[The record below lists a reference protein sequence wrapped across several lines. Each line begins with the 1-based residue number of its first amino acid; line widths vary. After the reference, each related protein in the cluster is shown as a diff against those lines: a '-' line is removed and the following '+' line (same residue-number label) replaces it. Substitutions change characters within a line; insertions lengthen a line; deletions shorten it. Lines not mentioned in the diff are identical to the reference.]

1 MQEGPRSEPGDGW
14 HEGHAGDAWDA
25 SCWRRHVGRPPG
37 SCRSREARH
46 RGCSGRRAPGTILG
60 AGGGDTE
67 VRRTQPGVRQR
78 SGRWLGG
85 APVRGLRRQACRAG
99 RPVARALF
107 ARSREC
113 ARRVSVGAA
122 TEGRHARR
130 ECPAPSRPVGHP
142 VRSNRQP
149 GDESERD
156 AHVAA
161 TRPAERR
168 GHGEDGH
175 RRSGGE
181 SRGQPVPDRRRS
193 SALGGRR
200 DLRARRGGRPRRHGG
215 LDHRGRAPR
224 TDVSRQRDVHL
235 PAARREDP
243 HADGARGGGERRRRL
258 APGNVRDGGARDG
271 GPARCERPARGGAA
285 HRDEGPRL
293 REPGRRPVRAPG
305 GSGGTPGR
313 LARRD
318 RRGLEAG
325 RRGRGL
331 GDVPA
336 RLGVEPRRG
345 DSGTHAPDGHGPEH
359 GRHADARQGRG
370 APAMIEKLIAW
381 SIRRRELVA
390 LGAIFVLVAGV
401 FLLRT
406 MPVDAIPDLSDTQ
419 VIVYTDYPGQAP
431 QVVEDQVTY
440 PLLTT
445 FLAVPKVK
453 VVRGQSMFSS
463 SFVYVIFQDGT
474 DLYWARSRVLEY
486 LNAIQSRLPAGAKT
500 RLGPDATGVGWVYQY
515 ALEGPGFSPDRL
527 RSIQDFQVRYAL
539 QSVAGVAEVA
549 SLGGFVRQYKVL
561 LDPARLLGYG
571 VAAREVIAAVR
582 GANQDV
588 GARTVEVA
596 GSDYAIRGLG
606 YFRGVGDIG
615 KVAVGVGKDGRP
627 VRVGDV
633 ARVTIGPDLRLGIAE
648 RDGRGE
654 AVGGVVVMRYG
665 ENALRVID
673 GVKQRIAEIAPAL
686 PAGVRI
692 VPTYDR
698 SDLIHGSIKTLW
710 RTLLEESLI
719 VALVCAV
726 FLLHARSA
734 LVAIATLPLGILVS
748 LAVTRWLGINGNIMS
763 LGGLA
768 IAIGAMI
775 DAAIVMLENLHKHI
789 EHEPDPKGLPDGRRP
804 HWERVFA
811 AAREVGP
818 ALFMSLLIITL
829 SFLPVFTLEDQE
841 GRLFRPLA
849 LTKTFAMAAAALLS
863 VTLVPALMGWF
874 VKGKI
879 RAEAENP
886 VNRLAIQLYRPV
898 LQWALRARW
907 LMLGGAAAILA
918 LTLIPLS
925 RLGSEFMP
933 PLNEGSLMYMPNTL
947 PAVSL
952 TTQRRLLHVEDSILM
967 TFPEVESVWG
977 KAGRANTATDW
988 APMSMVETVV
998 NLKPASEWRA
1008 GMTQDR
1014 LIAEMD
1020 RRLRLTGVVNTW
1032 TMPIKN
1038 RTDMLSTG
1046 VRTTLAVKIFGPD
1059 LATIQRIG
1067 QDIERTLATLRGTAS
1082 VYAERSFGGRYLDIR
1097 PDADALARYGLTTGD
1112 VQQVISL
1119 ALGGEE
1125 VTTTVEGRER
1135 YPVAV
1140 RYAPDFRDDPDKIAR
1155 LLVGNPDGP
1164 QVPLG
1169 QVATFSFSPGAA
1181 MIRSEGGYLYDQV
1194 SIDVGGRDVGGY
1206 VRDAQARV
1214 SQAVHLPHGY
1224 WLRWSGQYEALERV
1238 KARLRVVV
1246 PLILA
1251 IIALLLYLTFGTV
1264 AETAIVM
1271 LSLPFALVGG
1281 VWIMWLLGY
1290 NLSIA
1295 AAVGFIALAGVAAET
1310 GVVMLV
1316 YLDHAW
1322 QDAAKARPR
1331 PTLGELVAA
1340 IEHGAVNRVRPK
1352 LMTVLAIMLGLVPA
1366 MWSHGAGASV
1376 MKRIAAPMVGGMV
1389 TSTIL
1394 TLIVIPLIYYL
1405 WRRRGLN
1412 G

>member
-1 MQEGPRSEPGDGW
+1 M
-14 HEGHAGDAWDA
+14 
-25 SCWRRHVGRPPG
+25 
-37 SCRSREARH
+37 
-46 RGCSGRRAPGTILG
+46 I
-60 AGGGDTE
+60 
-67 VRRTQPGVRQR
+67 QR
-78 SGRWLGG
+78 
-85 APVRGLRRQACRAG
+85 V
-99 RPVARALF
+99 
-107 ARSREC
+107 
-113 ARRVSVGAA
+113 
-122 TEGRHARR
+122 
-130 ECPAPSRPVGHP
+130 
-142 VRSNRQP
+142 
-149 GDESERD
+149 
-156 AHVAA
+156 
-161 TRPAERR
+161 
-168 GHGEDGH
+168 
-175 RRSGGE
+175 
-181 SRGQPVPDRRRS
+181 
-193 SALGGRR
+193 
-200 DLRARRGGRPRRHGG
+200 
-215 LDHRGRAPR
+215 
-224 TDVSRQRDVHL
+224 
-235 PAARREDP
+235 
-243 HADGARGGGERRRRL
+243 
-258 APGNVRDGGARDG
+258 
-271 GPARCERPARGGAA
+271 
-285 HRDEGPRL
+285 
-293 REPGRRPVRAPG
+293 
-305 GSGGTPGR
+305 
-313 LARRD
+313 
-318 RRGLEAG
+318 
-325 RRGRGL
+325 
-331 GDVPA
+331 
-336 RLGVEPRRG
+336 
-345 DSGTHAPDGHGPEH
+345 
-359 GRHADARQGRG
+359 
-370 APAMIEKLIAW
+370 IAW
-381 SIRRRELVA
+381 SIRRRELIA
-390 LGAIFVLVAGV
+390 LGAVFVLAAGIW
-401 FLLRT
+401 LLRS

-419 VIVYTDYPGQAP
+419 VIVYTDYVGQAP

-440 PLLTT
+440 PLVTQ
-445 FLAVPKVK
+445 FLSVPRVK
-453 VVRGQSMFSS
+453 AVRGQSMFSS

-515 ALEGPGFSPDRL
+515 ALEGQGYAPDRL

-539 QSVAGVAEVA
+539 QSVPGVAEVA
-549 SLGGFVRQYKVL
+549 SLGGYVRQYQVL
-561 LDPARLLGYG
+561 LDPARLLAYG
-571 VAAREVIAAVR
+571 VEARQVVEAVR

-606 YFRGVGDIG
+606 YFRGVEDIA
-615 KVAVGVGKDGRP
+615 KVGVGAGKDGRP
-627 VRVGDV
+627 VRVGDI

-648 RDGRGE
+648 LNGRGE

-665 ENALRVID
+665 ENALRVINA
-673 GVKQRIAEIAPAL
+673 VKQRIAEITPAL

-710 RTLLEESLI
+710 RTLIEESII
-719 VALVCAV
+719 VGLVCAL
-726 FLLHARSA
+726 FLLHTRSA
-734 LVAIATLPLGILVS
+734 LVALATLPLGILIA
-748 LAVTRWLGINGNIMS
+748 LALIRWIGINANIMS
-763 LGGLA
+763 LGGIA

-775 DAAIVMLENLHKHI
+775 DAAIVMIENLHKHI
-789 EHEPDPKGLPDGRRP
+789 EHEPDRP
-804 HWERVFA
+804 HWERVLA

-863 VTLVPALMGWF
+863 VTLIPVLMGWF

-879 RAEAENP
+879 RAEADNP
-886 VNRLAIQLYRPV
+886 VNRWAIRVYRPI
-898 LQWALRARW
+898 LQWALRSRW
-907 LMLGGAAAILA
+907 LVLGGAAAIL
-918 LTLIPLS
+918 LVTLLPFS
-925 RLGSEFMP
+925 GLGSEFMP
-933 PLNEGSLMYMPNTL
+933 PLREGSLMYMPNTL

-952 TTQRRLLHVEDSILM
+952 TTQRRLLRVEDSILM
-967 TFPEVESVWG
+967 TFPEVASVWG

-988 APMSMVETVV
+988 APISMVETVV
-998 NLKPASEWRA
+998 NLKPASDWRP
-1008 GMTQDR
+1008 GLTQDR

-1020 RRLRLTGVVNTW
+1020 QQLRLTGAVNTW

-1067 QDIERTLATLRGTAS
+1067 QDIERTLAPLRGTAS

-1112 VQQVISL
+1112 AQQVISL

-1140 RYAPDFRDDPDKIAR
+1140 RYAPDFRDDPDQIAR
-1155 LLVGNPDGP
+1155 ILVGRPDGGGP

-1169 QVATFSFSPGAA
+1169 QVASISFSPGAA

-1194 SIDVGGRDVGGY
+1194 SIDVRGRDVGSY
-1206 VRDAQARV
+1206 VGAARALV
-1214 SQAVHLPHGY
+1214 DRAVNLPKGY
-1224 WLRWSGQYEALERV
+1224 WLRWSGQYEALARV
-1238 KARLRVVV
+1238 KARLQVVV
-1246 PLILA
+1246 PLTLA

-1290 NLSIA
+1290 NVSIA
-1295 AAVGFIALAGVAAET
+1295 VAVGFIALAGVAAET

-1322 QDAAKARPR
+1322 KERDARSGMRDAS
-1331 PTLGELVAA
+1331 LVAA

-1352 LMTVLAIMLGLVPA
+1352 LMTVLAIMLGLVPVL
-1366 MWSHGAGASV
+1366 WSHGPGADV

-1389 TSTIL
+1389 TSTVL
-1394 TLIVIPLIYYL
+1394 TLVVIPVLYYL
-1405 WRRRGLN
+1405 WRGRGLSKAA
-1412 G
+1412 

>member
-1 MQEGPRSEPGDGW
+1 
-14 HEGHAGDAWDA
+14 
-25 SCWRRHVGRPPG
+25 
-37 SCRSREARH
+37 
-46 RGCSGRRAPGTILG
+46 
-60 AGGGDTE
+60 
-67 VRRTQPGVRQR
+67 
-78 SGRWLGG
+78 
-85 APVRGLRRQACRAG
+85 
-99 RPVARALF
+99 
-107 ARSREC
+107 
-113 ARRVSVGAA
+113 
-122 TEGRHARR
+122 
-130 ECPAPSRPVGHP
+130 
-142 VRSNRQP
+142 
-149 GDESERD
+149 
-156 AHVAA
+156 
-161 TRPAERR
+161 
-168 GHGEDGH
+168 
-175 RRSGGE
+175 
-181 SRGQPVPDRRRS
+181 
-193 SALGGRR
+193 
-200 DLRARRGGRPRRHGG
+200 
-215 LDHRGRAPR
+215 
-224 TDVSRQRDVHL
+224 
-235 PAARREDP
+235 
-243 HADGARGGGERRRRL
+243 
-258 APGNVRDGGARDG
+258 
-271 GPARCERPARGGAA
+271 
-285 HRDEGPRL
+285 
-293 REPGRRPVRAPG
+293 
-305 GSGGTPGR
+305 
-313 LARRD
+313 
-318 RRGLEAG
+318 
-325 RRGRGL
+325 
-331 GDVPA
+331 
-336 RLGVEPRRG
+336 
-345 DSGTHAPDGHGPEH
+345 
-359 GRHADARQGRG
+359 
-370 APAMIEKLIAW
+370 MIEKLIAW
-381 SIRRRELVA
+381 SIKRRELIA
-390 LGAIFVLVAGV
+390 LGAIFLLVAGA
-401 FLLRT
+401 LRLRT

-431 QVVEDQVTY
+431 QVVENQVTY
-440 PLLTT
+440 PLVTT
-445 FLAVPKVK
+445 FLSVPKVK

-486 LNAIQSRLPAGAKT
+486 LSAIQSRLTAGAKT

-515 ALEGPGFSPDRL
+515 AVEGPGYSPDQL
-527 RSIQDFQVRYAL
+527 RSIQDLQIRYAL
-539 QSVAGVAEVA
+539 QSVPGVAEVA
-549 SLGGFVRQYKVL
+549 SLGGFQRQYQVL
-561 LDPARLLGYG
+561 LDPARLLAYG
-571 VAAREVIAAVR
+571 VTARQVIDAVR

-606 YFRGVGDIG
+606 YFRGASDIEN
-615 KVAVGVGKDGRP
+615 VAIGAGSGRP

-633 ARVTIGPDLRLGIAE
+633 AQVTIGPDLRLGIAE
-648 RDGRGE
+648 RNGQGE

-665 ENALRVID
+665 ENALRVIN
-673 GVKQRIAEIAPAL
+673 GVKQRIAEITPAL

-698 SDLIHGSIKTLW
+698 SNLIQGSIKTLW
-710 RTLLEESLI
+710 RTLLEESVI

-734 LVAIATLPLGILVS
+734 LVAVATLPLGILVA
-748 LAVTRWLGINGNIMS
+748 LAVTRLLGINGNIMS
-763 LGGLA
+763 LGGIA

-775 DAAIVMLENLHKHI
+775 DAAIVMLENLHKHV
-789 EHEPDPKGLPDGRRP
+789 EHEPDRP

-863 VTLVPALMGWF
+863 VTLIPALMGWF

-879 RAEAENP
+879 RAEADNP
-886 VNRLAIQLYRPV
+886 INRWAIRVYRPI
-898 LQWALRARW
+898 LRWALEARW
-907 LMLGGAAAILA
+907 LVLGGTAVMLV
-918 LTLIPLS
+918 LTLLPFAG
-925 RLGSEFMP
+925 LGSEFMP
-933 PLNEGSLMYMPNTL
+933 PLNEGSLMYMPSTL
-947 PAVSL
+947 SAVSV

-967 TFPEVESVWG
+967 TFPEVASVWG

-998 NLKPASEWRA
+998 NLKPTSEWRA

-1020 RRLRLTGVVNTW
+1020 RRLRLTGAVNTW

-1067 QDIERTLATLRGTAS
+1067 QDIERVLAPLRGTAS

-1112 VQQVISL
+1112 AQQVISQ

-1125 VTTTVEGRER
+1125 ITTTVEGRER

-1140 RYAPDFRDDPDKIAR
+1140 RYAQGFRDDPEQIAR
-1155 LLVGNPDGP
+1155 ILVGKMDGA

-1169 QVATFSFSPGAA
+1169 QVADIRFSPGAA

-1194 SIDVGGRDVGGY
+1194 SIDVRGRDVGSY
-1206 VRDAQARV
+1206 VRDARALVDREV
-1214 SQAVHLPHGY
+1214 TLPTGY
-1224 WLRWSGQYEALERV
+1224 WLRWSGQYEAIARV
-1238 KARLRVVV
+1238 KARLQVVV
-1246 PLILA
+1246 PLTLA
-1251 IIALLLYLTFGTV
+1251 IIALLLYLTLGTV
-1264 AETAIVM
+1264 GETAIVM

-1310 GVVMLV
+1310 GVVMLI

-1322 QDAAKARPR
+1322 RDIAQEGRH
-1331 PTLGELVAA
+1331 PTLTDLVGA

-1366 MWSHGAGASV
+1366 LWSQGTGADV
-1376 MKRIAAPMVGGMV
+1376 MKRIAAPMVGGMI
-1389 TSTIL
+1389 TSTVL
-1394 TLIVIPLIYYL
+1394 TLVVIPVLYFL
-1405 WRRRGLN
+1405 WRRRGIEQ
-1412 G
+1412 

>member
-1 MQEGPRSEPGDGW
+1 
-14 HEGHAGDAWDA
+14 
-25 SCWRRHVGRPPG
+25 
-37 SCRSREARH
+37 
-46 RGCSGRRAPGTILG
+46 
-60 AGGGDTE
+60 
-67 VRRTQPGVRQR
+67 
-78 SGRWLGG
+78 
-85 APVRGLRRQACRAG
+85 
-99 RPVARALF
+99 
-107 ARSREC
+107 
-113 ARRVSVGAA
+113 
-122 TEGRHARR
+122 
-130 ECPAPSRPVGHP
+130 
-142 VRSNRQP
+142 
-149 GDESERD
+149 
-156 AHVAA
+156 
-161 TRPAERR
+161 
-168 GHGEDGH
+168 
-175 RRSGGE
+175 
-181 SRGQPVPDRRRS
+181 
-193 SALGGRR
+193 
-200 DLRARRGGRPRRHGG
+200 
-215 LDHRGRAPR
+215 
-224 TDVSRQRDVHL
+224 
-235 PAARREDP
+235 
-243 HADGARGGGERRRRL
+243 
-258 APGNVRDGGARDG
+258 
-271 GPARCERPARGGAA
+271 
-285 HRDEGPRL
+285 
-293 REPGRRPVRAPG
+293 
-305 GSGGTPGR
+305 
-313 LARRD
+313 
-318 RRGLEAG
+318 
-325 RRGRGL
+325 
-331 GDVPA
+331 
-336 RLGVEPRRG
+336 
-345 DSGTHAPDGHGPEH
+345 
-359 GRHADARQGRG
+359 
-370 APAMIEKLIAW
+370 MIEKLIAW
-381 SIRRRELVA
+381 SIKRRELIA
-390 LGAIFVLVAGV
+390 LGTIFLLVAGA
-401 FLLRT
+401 LRLRT

-431 QVVEDQVTY
+431 QVVENQVTY
-440 PLLTT
+440 PLVTT
-445 FLAVPKVK
+445 FLSVPRVK

-486 LNAIQSRLPAGAKT
+486 LNAIQSKLPAGAKT

-515 ALEGPGFSPDRL
+515 AVEGPGYSPDLL
-527 RSIQDFQVRYAL
+527 RSIQDFQIRYAL
-539 QSVAGVAEVA
+539 QSVPGVAEVA
-549 SLGGFVRQYKVL
+549 SLGGFQRQYQVL
-561 LDPARLLGYG
+561 LDPARLLAYG
-571 VAAREVIAAVR
+571 VTARQVIDAVR

-606 YFRGVGDIG
+606 YFRGASDIEN
-615 KVAVGVGKDGRP
+615 VAIGAGSGRP

-633 ARVTIGPDLRLGIAE
+633 AQVTIGPDLRLGIAE
-648 RDGRGE
+648 RNGQGE

-665 ENALRVID
+665 ENALRVIN
-673 GVKQRIAEIAPAL
+673 GVKQRIAEITPAL

-698 SDLIHGSIKTLW
+698 SNLIQGSIKTLW
-710 RTLLEESLI
+710 RTLLEESVI

-734 LVAIATLPLGILVS
+734 LVAVATLPLGILVA
-748 LAVTRWLGINGNIMS
+748 LAVTRLLGINGNIMS
-763 LGGLA
+763 LGGIA

-789 EHEPDPKGLPDGRRP
+789 EREPDRR

-849 LTKTFAMAAAALLS
+849 LTKTFAMATAALLS

-886 VNRLAIQLYRPV
+886 LNRWAIRLYRPA
-898 LQWALRARW
+898 LDWALQARW
-907 LMLGGAAAILA
+907 WVIGGAAVVLL
-918 LTLIPLS
+918 LTLLPFA

-933 PLNEGSLMYMPNTL
+933 PLNEGSLMFMPNTL
-947 PAVSL
+947 PSVSL
-952 TTQRRLLHVEDSILM
+952 TTQRRLLHVQDSILM
-967 TFPEVESVWG
+967 TFPEVASVWG

-998 NLKPASEWRA
+998 NLNPESQWRP

-1020 RRLRLTGVVNTW
+1020 QAVRITGAVNTW

-1059 LATIQRIG
+1059 LEAIQRIG
-1067 QDIERTLATLRGTAS
+1067 QDIERVLAPLPGSAS
-1082 VYAERSFGGRYLDIR
+1082 VYAERSLGGRYLDIR
-1097 PDADALARYGLTTGD
+1097 PDANALARYGLTTGD
-1112 VQQVISL
+1112 AQEVIGI

-1125 VTTTVEGRER
+1125 ITTTVEGRER
-1135 YPVAV
+1135 YSVQV
-1140 RYAPDFRDDPDKIAR
+1140 RYARDFRDSPDAIGR
-1155 LLVGNPDGP
+1155 LLIGRGDGP
-1164 QVPLG
+1164 QVPLA
-1169 QVATFSFSPGAA
+1169 QVASIGFSAGPA

-1194 SIDVGGRDVGGY
+1194 SIDVRGRDVGSY
-1206 VRDAQARV
+1206 VRDAQAVVAREV
-1214 SQAVHLPHGY
+1214 NLPTGY
-1224 WLRWSGQYEALERV
+1224 RLQWSGQYEAIQRV
-1238 KARLRVVV
+1238 RSRLAVVV
-1246 PLILA
+1246 PLTLG

-1310 GVVMLV
+1310 GVVMLI

-1322 QDAAKARPR
+1322 QDAVKVNAR
-1331 PTLGELVAA
+1331 PTLRELGIA

-1352 LMTVLAIMLGLVPA
+1352 LMTVLAIMLGLVPVL
-1366 MWSHGAGASV
+1366 WSHGPGASV

-1389 TSTIL
+1389 TSTVL
-1394 TLIVIPLIYYL
+1394 TLLVIPVLYYL
-1405 WRRRGLN
+1405 WRRRSTT
-1412 G
+1412 